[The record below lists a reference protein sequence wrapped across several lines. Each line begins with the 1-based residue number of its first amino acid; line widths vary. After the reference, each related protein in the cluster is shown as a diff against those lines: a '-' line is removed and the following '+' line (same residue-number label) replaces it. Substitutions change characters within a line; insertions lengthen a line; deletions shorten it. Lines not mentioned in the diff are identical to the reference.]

1 MGRAVAVSGEEDR
14 EDRNGL
20 RSLIES
26 ILWRIDP
33 EENPSAV
40 VYGIV
45 IVGSVIAVESAAHPS
60 AIGETIATALVL
72 VMYWLAHAY
81 SEMVGERFEARAPLD
96 WSHALTTVR
105 HEAAIVRG
113 ASFPIVAM
121 LIAALLGASATTTAL
136 AGIIVAVISLS
147 LFSLLGGMRAHMAPW
162 PLAAQALVGVVFG
175 VLIGGVRA
183 LLG

>member
-1 MGRAVAVSGEEDR
+1 M
-14 EDRNGL
+14 
-20 RSLIES
+20 
-26 ILWRIDP
+26 
-33 EENPSAV
+33 

-60 AIGETIATALVL
+60 AIGETVATSLVL
-72 VMYWLAHAY
+72 VTYWLAHAY
-81 SEMVGERFEARAPLD
+81 SEMVGERFETREPLD
-96 WSHALTTVR
+96 WGHALATVR

-113 ASFPIVAM
+113 ASLPIIAM
-121 LIAALLGASATTTAL
+121 LIAALLGASANTTAL
-136 AGIIVAVISLS
+136 AGIIVAVVSLS
-147 LFSLLGGMRAHMAPW
+147 LFSLLGGMRAQMAPW